1 MQDNRQD
8 KAVKRIPANRRAYRM
23 VEAGGE
29 LHSVTG
35 ARYQRQT
42 DGSLARVNARM
53 TKHARKQLSLARFT
67 NREAAALIRMN
78 QKFAAENAAQE
89 KSA

>member
-1 MQDNRQD
+1 MQERSAQD
-8 KAVKRIPANRRAYRM
+8 KAVRDIPTNRLAYRL

-42 DGSLARVNARM
+42 DGSLRRTDGKI
-53 TKHARKQLSLARFT
+53 TKHLRKKMGLGKFT
-67 NREAAALIRMN
+67 NAQVEQAVRDAHAA
-78 QKFAAENAAQE
+78 K
-89 KSA
+89 